1 MQIHT
6 CARSGSL
13 LAGVATGRR
22 FLNAKPTLAAS
33 REQAQRTHK
42 WRVRMDVDNV
52 LRKPCPGFEEISTTF
67 PTYTLLNNSADG
79 HAVVMMKV
87 SFDCLN

>member
-1 MQIHT
+1 MHGALPIY
-6 CARSGSL
+6 
-13 LAGVATGRR
+13 R

-33 REQAQRTHK
+33 QEQAQRTHK
-42 WRVRMDVDNV
+42 WRVRQDIDNV

-67 PTYTLLNNSADG
+67 PTYTLLNNSPDG

-87 SFDCLN
+87 GTGYLGSPGV